1 MGGVSRG
8 AAKMGPPGF
17 YEMRLTLPQHHG
29 ERRSTMK
36 NLQFKRP
43 VAVLVPPLDR
53 PAKLGA
59 QFPQHII

>member
-1 MGGVSRG
+1 
-8 AAKMGPPGF
+8 
-17 YEMRLTLPQHHG
+17 
-29 ERRSTMK
+29 MK

-53 PAKLGA
+53 PAKLDA